1 MLTSSLEKAPS
12 KVRRRCSM
20 KTATQLVFIS
30 NQVRYK
36 YWQQPFSI
44 SVTQLFRGFIFPHV
58 CSFTEINY
66 TDDDDDDDDADDDDD
81 NARCLPA
88 P

>member
-1 MLTSSLEKAPS
+1 
-12 KVRRRCSM
+12 M